1 MKWMSALLL
10 CFMSAFCLSS
20 VYGANLVSIFD
31 QEHEVFHW
39 PLPHEG
45 DVTLHQSGEYQIVAV
60 YIPNDTSTL
69 SVHKIEKK
77 GTAESLYAPLVKKN
91 TLVIASGGFFGFKL
105 NGKEQPLGLVRSNG
119 KRLVNLIPWDHGGV
133 LVSDQNG
140 HAKVIPAS
148 NRNQAG
154 AWPDALQSKPIIINS
169 GKVDVAKNLRDAE
182 FNRVAIGFT
191 REGDILL
198 VGTFQTFGQ
207 AATLVDFAEVYKRI
221 AEDRGLQI
229 HRALAMD
236 GGAGA
241 QITLPTLK
249 RRFGDTGR
257 SYFPNA
263 MRIDSKLGGIN

>member
-1 MKWMSALLL
+1 MSALLL
-10 CFMSAFCLSS
+10 CFMSALCLSP
-20 VYGANLVSIFD
+20 VYGANLVSILD
-31 QEHEVFHW
+31 QDHEVSHW
-39 PLPHEG
+39 PLSHEG

-60 YIPNDTSTL
+60 YIPHGASTL

-77 GTAESLYAPLVKKN
+77 GTAESVYAPLVKKN
-91 TLVIASGGFFGFKL
+91 TLVVASGGFFGFKS

-140 HAKVIPAS
+140 LAKVIPAS
-148 NRNQAG
+148 NRSQGG
-154 AWPDALQSKPIIINS
+154 AWSEALQSKPIIINS

-191 REGDILL
+191 RDGDILL
-198 VGTFQTFGQ
+198 VGIFQTFGQ
-207 AATLVDFAEVYKRI
+207 AATLVDFAEVYKKI
-221 AEDRGLQI
+221 ADDRGLQI

-241 QITLPTLK
+241 QINLPTLK

-263 MRIDSKLGGIN
+263 MRIDSKLAGIK